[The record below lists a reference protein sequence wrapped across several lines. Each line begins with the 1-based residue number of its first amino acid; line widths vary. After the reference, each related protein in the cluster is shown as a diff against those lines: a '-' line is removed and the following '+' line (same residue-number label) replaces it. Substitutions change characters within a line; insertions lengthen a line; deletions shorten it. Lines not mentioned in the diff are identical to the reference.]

1 MKDKNFLSYI
11 PVKNPE
17 FPWYASEENK
27 VVLKVKH
34 DGFFDKIAQKF
45 FKRPKESMIH
55 FDEMGSFIWPLIDG
69 KRSISD
75 IADMVKEEFG
85 EKANPLYP
93 RLIKFFQ
100 ILHAQRYISFLKE
113 GQDAVVADSSHD
125 TSDCGDNGRDLS
137 CGDNNESE

>member
-27 VVLKVKH
+27 VILKVKH

-85 EKANPLYP
+85 ENANPLYP

-100 ILHAQRYISFLKE
+100 ILHAQR
-113 GQDAVVADSSHD
+113 
-125 TSDCGDNGRDLS
+125 
-137 CGDNNESE
+137 